1 MPRMKHKD
9 VLTAIRAAG
18 YHDDKERGILLYIKN
33 WVSLRKYSREFEAGA
48 EMRLNGPRAIALNAG
63 KARRMRPDGSASQLR
78 LFKSLGT

>member
-48 EMRLNGPRAIALNAG
+48 EMRLNGATCDCVECRKGETDAA
-63 KARRMRPDGSASQLR
+63 
-78 LFKSLGT
+78 